1 MKHDPRITP
10 ARADIAAA
18 HLQGVIAAQR
28 YVAGRAMRLIANTAP
43 VQRHPSPD
51 APTDTQLLF
60 GETFTVYEDKDGWSW
75 GQAAL
80 DDYVGYAPSAALAP
94 PGAPPTHSVAVP
106 RTFVY
111 RDADIKSPPLIWLSM
126 NSQVAVSE
134 RDGNFSRLDNQGWVY
149 SAHLAKP
156 GETAKDF
163 VAVAESFLGTPYLW
177 AGKDSLGLDCSGLVQ
192 TAMQRAGLG
201 CPRDSDMQAELGAPV
216 AIDFN
221 AIRRGDLV
229 FWKGHVAII
238 QNANNLLHA
247 NAHCMQVTSEP
258 IASALVRIEKAAGP
272 VTAIRRLAKPG
283 A

>member
-10 ARADIAAA
+10 ARPDIAAA
-18 HLQGVIAAQR
+18 HLQDAVAAQKF
-28 YVAGRAMRLIANTAP
+28 VAGRVMRLVANTAP
-43 VQRHPSPD
+43 LQRRPAHD

-60 GETFTVYEDKDGWSW
+60 GETFTVYEDKAGWSW

-80 DDYVGYAPSAALAP
+80 DNYVGYVPSVALAP

-111 RDADIKSPPLIWLSM
+111 RDADIKSPPLLWLSM
-126 NSQVAVSE
+126 NSQVAVAE
-134 RDGNFSRLDNQGWVY
+134 QDGNFSRLENQGWVY

-156 GETAKDF
+156 GDTAKDF
-163 VAVAESFLGTPYLW
+163 VTVAESFLGTPYLW

-192 TAMQRAGLG
+192 TAMQRAGRG

-216 AIDFN
+216 ALDFN
-221 AIRRGDLV
+221 TTQRGDLV

-238 QNANNLLHA
+238 QNAKNLLHA
-247 NAHCMQVTSEP
+247 NAFHMQVASEP
-258 IASALVRIEKAAGP
+258 IDVARARIEKAAGP
-272 VTAIRRLAKPG
+272 VIAIRRLDKIG